1 MTDIFN
7 IGVSGLSAAQRAIST
22 TAHNISNV
30 NTTDYSRQRAEFETR
45 LPQFSGNGFFGS
57 GVQLSAV
64 NRIFNQ
70 TVINEIRAN
79 ASATMQQKT
88 YLDAAQRLDSLT
100 ADSDTG
106 LNVSLQA
113 FFSALHGV
121 ADNPSS
127 IPARQVLLSQA
138 ALLANRFQTLDRY
151 FTEQRNTLNNTLD
164 SSAKEIS
171 SLAAGIAE
179 LNNSIL
185 SVTSSGNSPRPNDLL
200 DQRDRLVNRLSELT
214 QVSTIDQADGTL
226 SVFIGTGQTL
236 VVGSQANSLVAA
248 PLVNDSRNFGLYL
261 RASGSAVQID
271 VTPQL
276 QGGEIGGLLTF
287 RQDILSFGSNQLGKI
302 AIGVA
307 ESFNDQHAL
316 GMDLNNELGG
326 LLFTDFNTGTLP
338 ASRVISPVGYAGPGS
353 FAVNITSVNQMTAS
367 DYRLSL
373 AGGTYTVT
381 RLSDNQVI
389 NSFAAPGAVPATVA
403 LGDGL
408 ELVINANANN
418 GDSFLIAPTRD
429 MASQFR
435 RVIDDVNKIAAA
447 SPVAFE
453 SVLANTGS
461 GIIKGVNVTNTSATT
476 VPPSEILNGS
486 LNPPYRIEFTST
498 TTFNVVNAN
507 TNVVVAA
514 AVAFTPNQDNNLMAL
529 AGLNAGYE
537 VTLAGAPRAG
547 DTFNIRYNTGGV
559 GDNRNMQELAGLQTT
574 NIFNGGSAT
583 ISGLYGSF
591 IAEVGTR
598 TNAAEINY
606 NATNALWEQSK
617 ARREEISGVNLD
629 EEAANLIKFQQAYEA
644 SAQVIAVANELFDT
658 LFQSVR

>member
-1 MTDIFN
+1 MTDIFS

-45 LPQFSGNGFFGS
+45 LPQFSGNGFFGN

-185 SVTSSGNSPRPNDLL
+185 SVTSSGNSPQPNDLL

-248 PLVNDSRNFGLYL
+248 PLANDSRNFGLYL
-261 RASGSAVQID
+261 RASGSTVQID

-326 LLFTDFNTGTLP
+326 LFFTDFNTGTLP
-338 ASRVISPVGYAGPGS
+338 ASRVISPVGYAGPGN
-353 FAVNITSVNQMTAS
+353 FAVNITGVNQMTAS

-389 NSFAAPGAVPATVA
+389 NSFAAPGAVPATVT

-408 ELVINANANN
+408 ELVISANASN

-461 GIIKGVNVTNTSATT
+461 GIIKGVSVTNTSATT

-529 AGLNAGYE
+529 AGLNPGYE

-547 DTFNIRYNTGGV
+547 DTFNIRYNTGGI

-606 NATNALWEQSK
+606 NAANALWEQSK